1 MTAAFARVP
10 VRQPDTFALIQ
21 MIAGPLVDGWRIPL
35 EPGALL
41 ADLGLDD
48 LDLATIAV
56 ELDEALGIE
65 ISDRAIEGW
74 QTMADIVA
82 TVDLLVGAQSRQ
94 PEGQGA

>member
-1 MTAAFARVP
+1 MTGNTHPAV
-10 VRQPDTFALIQ
+10 QCPDAFALIQ
-21 MIAGPLVDGWRIPL
+21 VIAGPLIDGWRIPL
-35 EPGALL
+35 EPDALL

-65 ISDRAIEGW
+65 IPDRAIEGW

-82 TVDLLVGAQSRQ
+82 TVDRLVAAQPRQ